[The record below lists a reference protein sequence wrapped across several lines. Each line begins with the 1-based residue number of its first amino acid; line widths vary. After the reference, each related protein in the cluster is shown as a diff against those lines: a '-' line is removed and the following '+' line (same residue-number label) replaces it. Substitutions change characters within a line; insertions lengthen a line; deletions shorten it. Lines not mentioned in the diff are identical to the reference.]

1 MAESVQ
7 SECVIEE
14 EKGSRLTS
22 IERYNILVLL
32 VLSLGSLI
40 FKSLAITLG
49 VFLGGI
55 IIVLNFWLMRRIIE
69 RGLLGQ
75 SKGKPIF
82 VLSYF
87 VKFAVLAAIIFILI
101 TSQIINTLGLVVGL
115 STVFISV
122 ILDQFVQVLKKE

>member
-1 MAESVQ
+1 M
-7 SECVIEE
+7 IEE

-87 VKFAVLAAIIFILI
+87 VKFSVLAAIIFILI

>member
-87 VKFAVLAAIIFILI
+87 VKFSVLAAIIFILI